1 MNEHGIREIVIVG
14 GGTAGWMA
22 AAILSR
28 FLKVPG
34 SANDTAIELIESEQI
49 PTVGVGEATVP
60 AIRAFNEVLGFDER
74 DFISKTQGAIKL
86 GIEFR
91 DWGRLGNRHSHYFGD
106 FGASIEGVSPHHHWL
121 KLRMLG
127 DQTPLADYSLAATAG
142 RLLKFVPP
150 SPDIHS
156 EGAAYKYAYHFDAGL
171 YAGYLRNYAEQRGVR
186 RIEGK
191 VVDVKLRGT
200 DGFIESVALEGGL
213 TVAGDLFIDCS
224 GFRGVLIEQALETG
238 YEDWSRW
245 LPCDRAAAITSESGG
260 DFSPFTT
267 STAHKAGWQWRIP
280 LQHRIGT
287 GYVYCSRYISDDEAI
302 GTLLGNLDGK
312 PLMEPRLL
320 RFTAGHRKKYWNRNC
335 IAIGLAGGFMEPLES
350 TSILLIQTAIVR
362 LIEFF
367 PDKTFDPVIIDEFNR
382 AATSEYER
390 IRDFIV
396 LHYHATERNDTPL
409 WDYVRTMSVPD
420 TLQHKIDVFKS
431 SGKVVQYADE
441 SFLEPSWVS
450 IFIGQFVIPRRY
462 DPIIDSID
470 VERLRKG
477 LEHRRTRIRKIVD
490 AMPTLQE
497 YVARNWSAAA
507 PRSNRA

>member
-1 MNEHGIREIVIVG
+1 MSNNHRIQRIVIVG

-22 AAILSR
+22 AAILAR

-34 SANDTAIELIESEQI
+34 SPHDTSIELIESEQI

-74 DFISKTQGAIKL
+74 DFMSNTQGAIKL

-91 DWGRLGNRHSHYFGD
+91 DWGRLGNEHSHYFGD

-121 KLRMLG
+121 KLRQLG
-127 DQTPLADYSLAATAG
+127 DPTPLADYSLAATAG
-142 RLLKFVPP
+142 AMLKFVPP
-150 SPDIHS
+150 SPDLNS
-156 EGAAYKYAYHFDAGL
+156 EASAYKYAYHFDAGL
-171 YAGYLRNYAEQRGVR
+171 YAGYLRRYAEQRGVR

-213 TVAGDLFIDCS
+213 TLGADLFIDCS
-224 GFRGVLIEQALETG
+224 GFRGLLIEQALKTG
-238 YEDWSRW
+238 YEDWSQW

-260 DFSPFTT
+260 DFSPYTT
-267 STAHKAGWQWRIP
+267 STARKAGWQWRIP

-287 GYVYCSRYISDDEAI
+287 GYVYCSRYLSDDEAV
-302 GTLLGNLDGK
+302 GTLMENLDGK
-312 PLMEPRLL
+312 PLMEPRML
-320 RFTAGHRKKYWNRNC
+320 RFKAGHRHKYWNKNC
-335 IAIGLAGGFMEPLES
+335 VAIGLAGGFMEPLES
-350 TSILLIQTAIVR
+350 TSILLIQTALVR
-362 LIEFF
+362 LIELF
-367 PDKTFDPVIIDEFNR
+367 PDKSFDPKISEEFNR

-396 LHYHATERNDTPL
+396 LHYHATERNDAPL
-409 WDYVRTMSVPD
+409 WDYVRTMQLPD
-420 TLQHKIDVFKS
+420 TLQHKIDVFRS
-431 SGKVVQYADE
+431 CGKVVLYGDE

-450 IFIGQFVIPRRY
+450 IFIGQFVVPRRY

-470 VERLRKG
+470 LERLRKG
-477 LEHRRTRIRKIVD
+477 MEHRRMRVRKMAE
-490 AMPTLQE
+490 AMPTLRE
-497 YVARNWSAAA
+497 FVARNWAAG
-507 PRSNRA
+507 PR

>member
-1 MNEHGIREIVIVG
+1 MTQQRVQRIVIVG
-14 GGTAGWMA
+14 GGTAGWMT
-22 AAILSR
+22 AAILAR

-34 SANDTAIELIESEQI
+34 SPNDTSIELVESAQI

-74 DFISKTQGAIKL
+74 DFIARTQGAIKL

-91 DWGRLGNRHSHYFGD
+91 DWGRIGNAHSHYFGD

-121 KLRMLG
+121 KLRQLG
-127 DQTPLADYSLAATAG
+127 DTTPLADYSLAATAG

-150 SPDIHS
+150 SPDLNS
-156 EGAAYKYAYHFDAGL
+156 EASSYKYAYHFDAGL
-171 YAGYLRNYAEQRGVR
+171 YAAYLRSYAERRGVR

-191 VVDVKLRGT
+191 VVDVRLRAE
-200 DGFIESVALEGGL
+200 DGFIESIALEGEL
-213 TVAGDLFIDCS
+213 ALAADLFIDCS
-224 GFRGVLIEQALETG
+224 GFHGLLIEQALKTG

-260 DFSPFTT
+260 DFSPYTT
-267 STAHKAGWQWRIP
+267 STARKAGWQWRIP

-287 GYVYCSRYISDDEAI
+287 GYVYCSRFISDDEAV
-302 GTLLGNLDGK
+302 GTLLENLDGK

-320 RFTAGHRKKYWNRNC
+320 RFTAGHRNKYWNRNC

-350 TSILLIQTAIVR
+350 TSILLIQTAIAR

-367 PDKTFDPVIIDEFNR
+367 PDKSFDPAIIAEFNR

-390 IRDFIV
+390 IRDFLI
-396 LHYHATERNDTPL
+396 LHYHATERNDAPL
-409 WDYVRTMSVPD
+409 WDYVRTMSIPE
-420 TLQHKIDVFKS
+420 TLQHKIDVFRS
-431 SGKVVQYADE
+431 SGKVVLYGDE

-462 DPIIDSID
+462 DPIIDSI
-470 VERLRKG
+470 ELNRLRRG
-477 LEHRRTRIRKIVD
+477 MEQRRTRVRKMAE
-490 AMPTLQE
+490 AMPTLKE
-497 YVARNWSAAA
+497 YVARNWSATA
-507 PRSNRA
+507 PR

>member
-1 MNEHGIREIVIVG
+1 MTQQRVQKIVIVG
-14 GGTAGWMA
+14 GGTAGWMT
-22 AAILSR
+22 AAILAR
-28 FLKVPG
+28 FLKVP
-34 SANDTAIELIESEQI
+34 SSPDDTSIELVESEQI

-60 AIRAFNEVLGFDER
+60 AIRAFNEVLGFDEQ

-91 DWGRLGNRHSHYFGD
+91 DWGRLGNAHSHYFGD

-121 KLRMLG
+121 KLRQLG
-127 DQTPLADYSLAATAG
+127 DTTPLADYSLAATAG

-150 SPDIHS
+150 SPDLNS
-156 EGAAYKYAYHFDAGL
+156 EASSYKYAYHFDAGL
-171 YAGYLRNYAEQRGVR
+171 YAAYLRSYAERRGVR

-191 VVDVKLRGT
+191 VVDVRLRGE
-200 DGFIESVALEGGL
+200 DGFIESIALEGGL
-213 TVAGDLFIDCS
+213 ALAADLFIDCS
-224 GFRGVLIEQALETG
+224 GFRGLLIEQALKTG

-260 DFSPFTT
+260 DFSPYTT
-267 STAHKAGWQWRIP
+267 STARKAGWQWRIP

-287 GYVYCSRYISDDEAI
+287 GYVYCSRFISDDEAI
-302 GTLLGNLDGK
+302 GTLLDNLDGK

-320 RFTAGHRKKYWNRNC
+320 RFTAGHRNKYWNRNC

-350 TSILLIQTAIVR
+350 TSILLIQTAIAR

-367 PDKTFDPVIIDEFNR
+367 PDKSFDPAITAEFNR

-390 IRDFIV
+390 IRDFII
-396 LHYHATERNDTPL
+396 LHYHATERNDAPL
-409 WDYVRTMSVPD
+409 WDYVRTMSIPE
-420 TLQHKIDVFKS
+420 TLQHKIDVFRS
-431 SGKVVQYADE
+431 SGKVVLYGDE

-462 DPIIDSID
+462 DPIIDSIEL
-470 VERLRKG
+470 ERLRRG
-477 LEHRRTRIRKIVD
+477 MEQRRTRVRKMAE
-490 AMPTLQE
+490 AMPTLKE
-497 YVARNWSAAA
+497 YVARNWSATA
-507 PRSNRA
+507 PS